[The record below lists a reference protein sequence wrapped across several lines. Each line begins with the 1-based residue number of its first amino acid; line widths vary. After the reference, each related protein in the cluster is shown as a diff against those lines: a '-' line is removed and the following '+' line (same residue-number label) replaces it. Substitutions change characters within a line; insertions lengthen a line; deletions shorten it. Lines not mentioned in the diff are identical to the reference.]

1 MEKLN
6 NILEHAEKQCQKN
19 SSRLTPKRKKI
30 LLELLISKKAL
41 SAYEIAAIINKKSNE
56 VIPTMSIYR
65 ILEFLEDENL
75 VHKLNLAN
83 KYIACAH
90 ISCNHSHSIPQ
101 FLVCR
106 ECNKVKEISINM
118 EIMKKIEKKIN
129 DESFQLT
136 KPQLEMHCICMACDR
151 KKSN

>member
-1 MEKLN
+1 MDNFN
-6 NILEHAEKQCQKN
+6 NILKHAEKQCQKN

-30 LLELLISKKAL
+30 LHELLKSKKAL
-41 SAYEIAAIINKKSNE
+41 SAYEIADLFKEKSKE
-56 VIPTMSIYR
+56 TIPTMSVYR

-90 ISCNHSHSIPQ
+90 ISCSHSHSIPQ

-106 ECNKVKEISINM
+106 DCNKVREISIGM
-118 EIMKKIEKKIN
+118 EIMKKIEKKVK
-129 DESFQLT
+129 DESFNLT
-136 KPQLEMHCICMACDR
+136 KPQLEMHCICDSCNQ
-151 KKSN
+151 KNS

>member
-1 MEKLN
+1 MDDLDSV
-6 NILEHAEKQCQKN
+6 LEHAERQCKEN

-30 LLELLISKKAL
+30 LQELLKSKRAL
-41 SAYEIAAIINKKSNE
+41 SAYEIANLFNKKSKE
-56 VIPTMSIYR
+56 AIPTMSVYR

-90 ISCNHSHSIPQ
+90 ITCKHSHSMPQ

-106 ECNKVKEISINM
+106 VCNKVSEISID
-118 EIMKKIEKKIN
+118 IGIIRKIKQKVE
-129 DESFQLT
+129 DENFHLI
-136 KPQLEMHCICMACDR
+136 KPQLEMHCICKVCD
-151 KKSN
+151 KNK

>member
-6 NILEHAEKQCQKN
+6 NILKHAEKQCQKN

-30 LLELLISKKAL
+30 LLELLVSKKAL
-41 SAYEIAAIINKKSNE
+41 SAYEIADIFNKKSNE
-56 VIPTMSIYR
+56 AIPTMSVYR

-90 ISCNHSHSIPQ
+90 ISCSHSHSIPQ

-106 ECNKVKEISINM
+106 ECNKVREISIDM
-118 EIMKKIEKKIN
+118 EIMKKIEKKVN

-151 KKSN
+151 KTNN